1 MRNGYFCWNFPIA
14 AQLGGPLL
22 VAIFGLGVAGCER
35 TNNLES
41 SAALRIGL
49 ESAPNSLDPRYATD
63 ANASRI
69 SALLHCSLMVPDGSG
84 GWASDLA
91 TSWSPSPGDP
101 LAWTFELR
109 GDAVF
114 HDGRPVTSADVV
126 ATFESVLDPGSV
138 SPKRGAL
145 ASVASVEAEGPRRVR
160 IRLSQPDA
168 AFFEG
173 ASLGILPAE
182 VAAHRRASA
191 SGAARGCGP
200 YRFVGTAPDGD
211 LELSAFDRWFGGP
224 TTLAAIRFRVVPDT
238 VMRTLQLRSGDLD
251 LVQNALEPDAVAGLA
266 RSAPEVRITTGPY
279 DAYQYLGFNHRH
291 AALADLRVRR
301 AIAYAIDREAIV
313 RHVLVGQAKVASGL
327 LPAHHRDFDGRVLR
341 YDFDPELAKT
351 LLDRAGYT
359 DPDGDGPLPRLRLRY
374 TTSTVELRRR
384 IAEVIA
390 ADLAEVGIE
399 LSIESYEWGTFFRDI
414 ATGNFDLYSLAW
426 VGIRDADL
434 YRVAMHSAMMPPAGN
449 NRGFYSDPRLDRLLE
464 ASRGEMDAA
473 KRRALIGRVQKRT
486 ARRLPVVPLWWP
498 DNVVAMSARLEGF
511 TPHPSGDLAGLTRSH
526 LRRNVIDPG
535 R

>member
-1 MRNGYFCWNFPIA
+1 MRRRYFHWNFRIA
-14 AQLGGPLL
+14 AQLGGPLF
-22 VAIFGLGVAGCER
+22 VAFFGLGLAGCEKPGV
-35 TNNLES
+35 LEA
-41 SAALRIGL
+41 SAALQVGL

-69 SALLHCSLMVPDGSG
+69 SALVHCSLLVPDGKG
-84 GWASDLA
+84 GWAPDLA
-91 TSWSPSPGDP
+91 TSWAPAAGDP
-101 LAWTFELR
+101 LAWTFDLR
-109 GDAVF
+109 EDAVF
-114 HDGRPVTSADVV
+114 HDGSPVTSADVV
-126 ATFESVLDPGSV
+126 ATFASVLDPASA

-145 ASVASVEAEGPRRVR
+145 ASVESVEAEGPRRVR

-173 ASLGILPAE
+173 ASVGVLPAE
-182 VAAHRRASA
+182 VAAGGRAA
-191 SGAARGCGP
+191 RSGAPRGCGP

-211 LELSAFDRWFGGP
+211 LELAAFDRWFGGP
-224 TTLAAIRFRVVPDT
+224 ITLAAIHFRVVPDT

-266 RSAPEVRITTGPY
+266 QSAPGVSIKTGPY
-279 DAYQYLGFNHRH
+279 DAYQYLGFNHRNP
-291 AALADLRVRR
+291 ALAELRVRR
-301 AIAYAIDREAIV
+301 AIAHAIDREAIV
-313 RHVLVGQAKVASGL
+313 RHLLVGQAEVASGL
-327 LPAHHRDFDGRVLR
+327 LPPHHRDFDGRVRR
-341 YDFDPELAKT
+341 YSFDPVLARR

-390 ADLAEVGIE
+390 GNLAEVGIE

-434 YRVAMHSAMMPPAGN
+434 HRVAMHSAMTPPAGS
-449 NRGFYSDPRLDRLLE
+449 NRGFYADKRLDRLLE
-464 ASRGEMDAA
+464 ASRGEMDAG
-473 KRRALIGRVQKRT
+473 KRRVLVGRIQRRA
-486 ARRLPVVPLWWP
+486 ARRLPYVSLWWP
-498 DNVVAMSARLEGF
+498 NNVVAMSARVEGF
-511 TPHPSGDLAGLTRSH
+511 TPQPSGDLLGLTRAR
-526 LRRNVIDPG
+526 LR
-535 R
+535 